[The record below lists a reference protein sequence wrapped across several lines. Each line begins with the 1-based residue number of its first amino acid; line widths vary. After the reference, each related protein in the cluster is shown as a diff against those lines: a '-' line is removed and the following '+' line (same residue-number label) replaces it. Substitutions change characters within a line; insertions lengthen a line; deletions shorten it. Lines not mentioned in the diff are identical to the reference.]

1 MDDFRHRFARHTA
14 RAVILRQKTGIGTH
28 DIVDSTAFFCAAQSR
43 A

>member
-28 DIVDSTAFFCAAQSR
+28 DIVDSTAFFCSV
-43 A
+43 